1 MPLTLLL
8 ENVPLETG
16 QPELAVRLQGPQP
29 ELDEVEFV
37 TYLLQS
43 LVPHPLRHVRERS
56 NGFRLG
62 SIGRHVL
69 GVQARVHR
77 RDGSEPSA
85 PRASIHLRQWEPSAT
100 IHA

>member
-8 ENVPLETG
+8 ESDEAAVG
-16 QPELAVRLQGPQP
+16 HPELAVRLDGPQR

-43 LVPHPLRHVRERS
+43 LAPNPLRHVRDRS
-56 NGFRLG
+56 GGFRLG
-62 SIGRHVL
+62 QIGRHVL

-77 RDGSEPSA
+77 RDGSELVLE
-85 PRASIHLRQWEPSAT
+85 H
-100 IHA
+100 

>member
-8 ENVPLETG
+8 ENVPVEAG
-16 QPELAVRLQGPQP
+16 HPELAVRLDGPQG

-43 LVPHPLRHVRERS
+43 LVPNPLRHVRERS

-62 SIGRHVL
+62 AIGRHVI

-77 RDGSEPSA
+77 RDGSELVLE
-85 PRASIHLRQWEPSAT
+85 H
-100 IHA
+100 

>member
-8 ENVPLETG
+8 ENVPVEAG
-16 QPELAVRLQGPQP
+16 QPELAVRLEGPQP

-43 LVPHPLRHVRERS
+43 LVPNPLRHVRERS

-77 RDGSEPSA
+77 RDGSELVLE
-85 PRASIHLRQWEPSAT
+85 H
-100 IHA
+100 